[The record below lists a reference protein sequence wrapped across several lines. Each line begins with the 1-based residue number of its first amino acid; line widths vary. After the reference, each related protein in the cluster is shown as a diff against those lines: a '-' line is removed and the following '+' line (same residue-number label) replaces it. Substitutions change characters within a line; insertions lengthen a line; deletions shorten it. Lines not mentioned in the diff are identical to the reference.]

1 MQSIQT
7 ESESETVVSDCRRL
21 FSAAISVNPP
31 DASTSLE
38 ARLDL
43 LPLPTELRSPLPLRK
58 HLNICNSDIDSSAN
72 VRSPSELIQRSRNPN
87 EGSLA
92 FTHESRH
99 VHRPTSSAASAD
111 CGAFDETS
119 FLNFGPAHL
128 DQLRTRIESKLGV
141 SLTSPAGKVYM
152 DLANMRKTNMCLQ
165 VLRDIKKLLSQQ
177 TSTINIEE
185 AKPAWQSIS
194 TWEEYFQY
202 AMGHGDLSSL
212 VRGSYIAYSFD

>member
-1 MQSIQT
+1 
-7 ESESETVVSDCRRL
+7 
-21 FSAAISVNPP
+21 
-31 DASTSLE
+31 
-38 ARLDL
+38 
-43 LPLPTELRSPLPLRK
+43 
-58 HLNICNSDIDSSAN
+58 
-72 VRSPSELIQRSRNPN
+72 
-87 EGSLA
+87 
-92 FTHESRH
+92 
-99 VHRPTSSAASAD
+99 
-111 CGAFDETS
+111 
-119 FLNFGPAHL
+119 
-128 DQLRTRIESKLGV
+128 
-141 SLTSPAGKVYM
+141 M